1 MQRLIYK
8 DYTMNRARRRL
19 SILWVTLLF
28 GFLVFPYFTNS
39 GSTGYFGCSFHQLT
53 GLSCPTCG
61 MSRSLYELSQFNI
74 LQSFKMHLFGPVIYL
89 LAVVLF
95 VKLSIEVITGSTLK
109 FEINSK
115 VIKRTIVAF
124 GVIWVIYWLARMGLE
139 IIHI

>member
-1 MQRLIYK
+1 
-8 DYTMNRARRRL
+8 MNKTRRRL
-19 SILWVTLLF
+19 SILWATLLL
-28 GFLVFPYFTNS
+28 GFLVFPYLTNS

-61 MSRSLYELSQFNI
+61 MSRSLFELSQFNI

-89 LAVVLF
+89 LAVILF
-95 VKLSIEVITGSTLK
+95 VKISIELITGSTLK

-115 VIKRTIVAF
+115 VIKRTFIAI
-124 GVIWVIYWLARMGLE
+124 GVIWIIYWLARMGLE

>member
-1 MQRLIYK
+1 
-8 DYTMNRARRRL
+8 MNKTRRRL
-19 SILWVTLLF
+19 SILWATLLL
-28 GFLVFPYFTNS
+28 GFLDFPYLTNS

-61 MSRSLYELSQFNI
+61 MSRSLFELSQFNI

-89 LAVVLF
+89 LAVILF
-95 VKLSIEVITGSTLK
+95 VKISIELITGSTLK

-115 VIKRTIVAF
+115 IIKRTFIAI
-124 GVIWVIYWLARMGLE
+124 GVIWIIYWLARMGLE

>member
-1 MQRLIYK
+1 
-8 DYTMNRARRRL
+8 
-19 SILWVTLLF
+19 
-28 GFLVFPYFTNS
+28 
-39 GSTGYFGCSFHQLT
+39 
-53 GLSCPTCG
+53 